1 MKNREHEGFL
11 SSKTAIIIIIVLLLA
26 AAVFVLS
33 SKQRSEHVDT
43 QQADTP
49 TTRVQDTATVELAS
63 MELPALKFNKDI
75 VAHSGFTLSYNEEHE
90 VANWVAYK
98 LTAAQAKSSLYD
110 RSNYFMEDPKVTT
123 GSAKEEDYQ
132 STGYDRGHLAP
143 AEDMA
148 WSVRSMEESFYYSNM
163 TPQVP
168 GFNRG
173 VWRRL
178 EELTR
183 YWASYHDSIFI
194 VTGPVLKDDLPTIG
208 RVSVPQYFYKV
219 VLVYKPT
226 GVKAIGFLL
235 PNKASSATLSSFA
248 VSVDSIEKLT
258 GLDFFP
264 KLTDD
269 IEQKAESKPAIDKW
283 PWTRKKSRKNR

>member
-11 SSKTAIIIIIVLLLA
+11 SSKTAIFIIIVLLLA

-33 SKQRSEHVDT
+33 SKQRSEQVDK
-43 QQADTP
+43 QQANTP
-49 TTRVQDTATVELAS
+49 STGVQDTATVELAS
-63 MELPALKFNKDI
+63 LELPALKFNKEI
-75 VAHSGFTLSYNEEHE
+75 VAHTGFTLSYNEEHE

-98 LTAAQAKSSLYD
+98 LTAAQATSSLHA
-110 RSNYFMEDPKVTT
+110 RSNYFMEDPDVAT
-123 GSAKEEDYQ
+123 GTAKEEDYQ
-132 STGYDRGHLAP
+132 STGYDRGQLVP

-148 WSVRSMEESFYYSNM
+148 WSAESMKESFYYSNM
-163 TPQVP
+163 TPQAP
-168 GFNRG
+168 AFNRG

-183 YWASYHDSIFI
+183 YWASYHDSIFV
-194 VTGPVLKDDLPTIG
+194 VTGPVLKEDLPTIG

-219 VLVYKPT
+219 ILVYKPT

-235 PNKASSATLSSFA
+235 PNKASSATLRSFA
-248 VSVDSIEKLT
+248 IPVDSVEKLT

-264 KLTDD
+264 RLPDD
-269 IEQKAESKPAIDKW
+269 VEQTAESNPVIEKW
-283 PWTRKKSRKNR
+283 PWTRKKTRKNR

>member
-11 SSKTAIIIIIVLLLA
+11 SSRTAIIIIVVLLLA
-26 AAVFVLS
+26 AAIFVLS
-33 SKQRSEHVDT
+33 NKQRSEQADT
-43 QQADTP
+43 QQADHP
-49 TTRVQDTATVELAS
+49 TARAQDTATVELS
-63 MELPALKFNKDI
+63 SLELPALKLNKDI
-75 VAHSGFTLSYNEEHE
+75 VAHTGFTLSYNEEHE

-98 LTAAQAKSSLYD
+98 LTAAQANSSLYN
-110 RSNYFMEDPKVTT
+110 RSNYFLEDPKVTT
-123 GSAKEEDYQ
+123 GTAKEEDYQ

-148 WSVRSMEESFYYSNM
+148 WSARSMEESFYYSNM

-168 GFNRG
+168 AFNRG

-194 VTGPVLKDDLPTIG
+194 VTGPVLKEDLPTIG
-208 RVSVPQYFYKV
+208 RVSVPQYFYKAI
-219 VLVYKPT
+219 LVYKPT
-226 GVKAIGFLL
+226 EVKAIGFLL
-235 PNKASSATLSSFA
+235 PNKASSATLRSFA

-264 KLTDD
+264 KLPDD
-269 IEQKAESKPAIDKW
+269 IEQKAESKPVIDQW
-283 PWTRKKSRKNR
+283 PWTRKKPRKKK